1 MRNNSK
7 NTDEKQ
13 LCVLRQGQIVTTDEK
28 WLVRTLM
35 NGHLS
40 LVTPWL
46 EKWIIRATDEKQ

>member
-28 WLVRTLM
+28 RLVRTLM

-40 LVTPWL
+40 LVTP
-46 EKWIIRATDEKQ
+46 